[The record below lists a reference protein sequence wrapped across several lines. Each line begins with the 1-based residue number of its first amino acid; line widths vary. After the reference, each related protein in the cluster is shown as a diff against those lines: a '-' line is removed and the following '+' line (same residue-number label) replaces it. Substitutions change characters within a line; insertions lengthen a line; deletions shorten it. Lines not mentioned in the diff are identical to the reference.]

1 MGPGENSMF
10 KDGVYIL
17 SDGTEIPEGDMIDL
31 CQSLDALESNDESR
45 D

>member
-1 MGPGENSMF
+1 MEPGENSMF

-17 SDGTEIPEGDMIDL
+17 SDGTEVPESDMIDL
-31 CQSLDALESNDESR
+31 CQSLDAIESNDENK